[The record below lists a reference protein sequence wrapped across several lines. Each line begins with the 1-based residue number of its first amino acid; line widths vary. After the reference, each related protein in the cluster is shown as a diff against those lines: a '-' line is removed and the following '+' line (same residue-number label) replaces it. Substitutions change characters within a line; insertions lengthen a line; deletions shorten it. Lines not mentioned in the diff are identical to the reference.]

1 MFRNIRKPLA
11 LLLAI
16 ATALM
21 IMPAFAETVTVDELL
36 GTLEGE
42 TYTNTFLG
50 LGCDLSG
57 MHFNTKEEIET
68 INNLTKTL
76 LTEDV
81 AAMAD
86 ANITVMMA
94 EAQGSQQSLMI
105 QVQNMK
111 EYAATYRTIGL
122 KAIAEALLSQ
132 YVSMFEA
139 QGMTDVQL
147 TVADQDIGGQ
157 TFTSYNMDYNYLG
170 LHMYTRQ
177 VWMLKDDYI
186 VYITATSASENTK
199 DELFTRFFLL
209 Q

>member
-11 LLLAI
+11 ILLAI

-21 IMPAFAETVTVDELL
+21 IMPTFAETVTVDELL
-36 GTLEGE
+36 GTLEGD

-57 MHFNTKEEIET
+57 MHFNTKEEIEA
-68 INNLTKTL
+68 INNLTKSL

-111 EYAATYRTIGL
+111 ESAAAYRTIGL
-122 KAIAEALLSQ
+122 KAIAEASISRF
-132 YVSMFEA
+132 VSMFEA

-157 TFTSYNMDYNYLG
+157 AFTSYNIDYNYLG